1 MAVEV
6 LDLKIIAIGKV
17 KDPCLR
23 TKVEDYKKRIMHDSR
38 IEIIELKDQ
47 GICTESEKIKKLLNK
62 DKSFVFVLGEEGRE
76 YDSVSF
82 ARRIQLIRSKVTFII
97 GGAYG
102 LSEEI
107 KKGADEILSLSK
119 LTFTHEIARMLLME
133 QIYRVISII
142 QNRSYHK

>member
-6 LDLKIIAIGKV
+6 LDLKIVAVGKV

-38 IEIIELKDQ
+38 IEILEIKDQ

-62 DKSFVFVLGEEGRE
+62 NKSFVFVLGEEGRE
-76 YDSVSF
+76 YDSFSF
-82 ARRIQLIRSKVTFII
+82 ARRIRLINSKITFVI

-102 LSEEI
+102 LSDEI
-107 KKGADEILSLSK
+107 KKGADEIFSLSR

-133 QIYRVISII
+133 QIYRAISII
-142 QNRSYHK
+142 QNKSYHK